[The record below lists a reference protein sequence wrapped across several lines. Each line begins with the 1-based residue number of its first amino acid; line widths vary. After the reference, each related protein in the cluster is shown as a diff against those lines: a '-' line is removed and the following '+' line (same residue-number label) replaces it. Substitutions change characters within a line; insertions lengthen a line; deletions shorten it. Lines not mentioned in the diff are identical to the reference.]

1 MPKVSKLYKNQYK
14 MAKKVTTKK
23 ETEQENAVANVIRPI
38 DADVAVEKRLIAL
51 YTLQTVDS
59 EIDKIKI
66 IRGELP
72 QAIQDLEDEI
82 AGLETRIQNF
92 NNDIKATEEKMTAE
106 KNEIAEHNEMTKKY
120 QKQQDNVR
128 NNREF
133 EAINKEIEYTGLQIQ
148 LCERRLKE
156 DADHIKELQQHISA
170 AELLLE
176 NRRKDLQVK
185 KDELDDIIKETEKD
199 EARLLEKSQEQEQYI
214 EPRYLTAYKRIRG
227 AARNGLAVVTIDR
240 DACGGCFSKIPPQR
254 QTEIKMHKKVI
265 VCEHCGRILVDDNIA
280 EIAKEN
286 LEK

>member
-1 MPKVSKLYKNQYK
+1 

-23 ETEQENAVANVIRPI
+23 ENTQEAPVVDAIRQL
-38 DADVAVEKRLIAL
+38 DVDIAVEKRLVAL

-59 EIDKIKI
+59 EIDKIQI

-92 NNDIKATEEKMTAE
+92 KNDIAETNQKMANE
-106 KNEIAEHNEMTKKY
+106 KNEIAEHTEMIKKY

-133 EAINKEIEYTGLQIQ
+133 EAINKEIEYKDLQIQ
-148 LCERRLKE
+148 LCER
-156 DADHIKELQQHISA
+156 HIKEANAHIKEVGQHISA

-176 NRRKDLQVK
+176 NRHKDLDAK

-199 EARLLEKSQEQEQYI
+199 ETRLRTKSEEQEQFI

-265 VCEHCGRILVDDNIA
+265 VCEHCGRILVDDDIA
-280 EIAKEN
+280 EKAKAQ

>member
-1 MPKVSKLYKNQYK
+1 

-23 ETEQENAVANVIRPI
+23 ETEQENAAPTIIRPL

-92 NNDIKATEEKMTAE
+92 NNEIKATEEKMAAE
-106 KNEIAEHNEMTKKY
+106 KSEIAEHNEMTKKY

-156 DADHIKELQQHISA
+156 GAAHIKELQQHIAA

-185 KDELDDIIKETEKD
+185 KDELDDIIKDTEKD
-199 EARLLEKSQEQEQYI
+199 EARLREKSQEQEQYI

>member
-1 MPKVSKLYKNQYK
+1 

-23 ETEQENAVANVIRPI
+23 ETEQEKAIPEMTRMLDV
-38 DADVAVEKRLIAL
+38 DVAVEKRLIAL

-92 NNDIKATEEKMTAE
+92 NNEIEATNQKMAAE
-106 KNEIAEHNEMTKKY
+106 KSEIAEHNEMTKKY

-156 DADHIKELQQHISA
+156 GTAHIKELQQHIAA

-199 EARLLEKSQEQEQYI
+199 EARLLEKSHEQEQFI
-214 EPRYLTAYKRIRG
+214 EPRYLTAYKR
-227 AARNGLAVVTIDR
+227 
-240 DACGGCFSKIPPQR
+240 
-254 QTEIKMHKKVI
+254 H
-265 VCEHCGRILVDDNIA
+265 
-280 EIAKEN
+280 
-286 LEK
+286 

>member
-1 MPKVSKLYKNQYK
+1 

-23 ETEQENAVANVIRPI
+23 ETEQENAAPAIVRPL
-38 DADVAVEKRLIAL
+38 DVDVAVEKRLIAL

-59 EIDKIKI
+59 EIDKIQI

-82 AGLETRIQNF
+82 TGLETRIQNF
-92 NNDIKATEEKMTAE
+92 NSEIEATNEKMAAE

-156 DADHIKELQQHISA
+156 GAAHIKELQQHIAA

-199 EARLLEKSQEQEQYI
+199 EARLREKSQEQEQYI

-286 LEK
+286 L

>member
-1 MPKVSKLYKNQYK
+1 

-23 ETEQENAVANVIRPI
+23 ETEQEKAVPEMTRMLDV
-38 DADVAVEKRLIAL
+38 DVAVEKRLIAL

-92 NNDIKATEEKMTAE
+92 NNEIEATNQKMAAE
-106 KNEIAEHNEMTKKY
+106 KSEIAEHNEMTKKY

-156 DADHIKELQQHISA
+156 GTAHIKELQQHIAA

-199 EARLLEKSQEQEQYI
+199 EARLLEKSHEQEQFI
-214 EPRYLTAYKRIRG
+214 DERYLTAYKRIRG

-265 VCEHCGRILVDDNIA
+265 VCEHCGRILVDDDIA
-280 EIAKEN
+280 ERSKEN
-286 LEK
+286 LGK

>member
-1 MPKVSKLYKNQYK
+1 

-23 ETEQENAVANVIRPI
+23 EIEQENAAISVARQLDV
-38 DADVAVEKRLIAL
+38 DVAVEKRLIAL

-59 EIDKIKI
+59 EIDKIQI

-92 NNDIKATEEKMTAE
+92 NNEIKATEEKMAAE
-106 KNEIAEHNEMTKKY
+106 KNEIVEHNEMTKKY

-156 DADHIKELQQHISA
+156 DAAHIKELQQHISA

-185 KDELDDIIKETEKD
+185 KDELEDIIKETEKD
-199 EARLLEKSQEQEQYI
+199 EARLRAKSEEQEQYI

-280 EIAKEN
+280 IIAKEN
-286 LEK
+286 LGK

>member
-1 MPKVSKLYKNQYK
+1 
-14 MAKKVTTKK
+14 MAKKVTTKT
-23 ETEQENAVANVIRPI
+23 ETPQEKHVPEIARQ
-38 DADVAVEKRLIAL
+38 DADIAVEKRLIAL
-51 YTLQTVDS
+51 YTLQSVDS
-59 EIDKIKI
+59 EIDKIQI

-92 NNDIKATEEKMTAE
+92 KNDIDETNQRMATE
-106 KNEIAEHNEMTKKY
+106 KNEIAEHSEMIKKY
-120 QKQQDNVR
+120 QKQQENVR

-133 EAINKEIEYTGLQIQ
+133 EAINKEIEYKDLQIQ
-148 LCERRLKE
+148 LCERHLK
-156 DADHIKELQQHISA
+156 DATAHIKEVQQHIEA

-176 NRRKDLQVK
+176 NRHKDLDAK
-185 KDELDDIIKETEKD
+185 KEELDDIIKETEKD
-199 EARLLEKSQEQEQYI
+199 ENRLRAKSEEQEQYI
-214 EPRYLTAYKRIRG
+214 EPRYLTAYKRIRN

-280 EIAKEN
+280 DLAKEN
-286 LEK
+286 LKK

>member
-1 MPKVSKLYKNQYK
+1 

-23 ETEQENAVANVIRPI
+23 ETEQENAAPAIVRPL
-38 DADVAVEKRLIAL
+38 DVDVAVEKRLIAL

-59 EIDKIKI
+59 EIDKIQI

-82 AGLETRIQNF
+82 TGLETRIQNF
-92 NNDIKATEEKMTAE
+92 NSEIEATNEKMATE

-156 DADHIKELQQHISA
+156 GAAHIKELQQHIAA

-199 EARLLEKSQEQEQYI
+199 EARLREKSQEQEQYI

>member
-1 MPKVSKLYKNQYK
+1 

-23 ETEQENAVANVIRPI
+23 ETTDENTMTDEQRMIARQQE
-38 DADVAVEKRLIAL
+38 ADIAVEKRLVAL

-72 QAIQDLEDEI
+72 QAIEDLEDEI

-92 NNDIKATEEKMTAE
+92 NNDIAETTQKIAAE
-106 KNEIAEHNEMTKKY
+106 KNEIAEHNEMIKKY

-133 EAINKEIEYTGLQIQ
+133 EAINKEIEYKDLQIQ
-148 LCERRLKE
+148 LCERHLKE
-156 DADHIKELQQHISA
+156 ANAHIKETNQHIEA
-170 AELLLE
+170 ANLLLE
-176 NRRKDLQVK
+176 NRHKDLDAK
-185 KDELDDIIKETEKD
+185 KMELNDIISETEK
-199 EARLLEKSQEQEQYI
+199 EEQRLLAKSAEQEQHI
-214 EPRYLTAYKRIRG
+214 EPFYLTAYKRIRG

-240 DACGGCFSKIPPQR
+240 DACGGCFSNIPPQR
-254 QTEIKMHKKVI
+254 QMEIKMHKKVI
-265 VCEHCGRILVDDNIA
+265 VCEHCGRIVVDDDIA
-280 EIAKEN
+280 EKAKKN

>member
-1 MPKVSKLYKNQYK
+1 MEMVRQ
-14 MAKKVTTKK
+14 
-23 ETEQENAVANVIRPI
+23 
-38 DADVAVEKRLIAL
+38 DVDIAVEKRLVAL
-51 YTLQTVDS
+51 YTLQSVDS

-92 NNDIKATEEKMTAE
+92 NNEIETTNKKMETE
-106 KNEIAEHNEMTKKY
+106 KNEIAEHNEMIKKY

-133 EAINKEIEYTGLQIQ
+133 EAINKEIEYKSLQIQ
-148 LCERRLKE
+148 LCER
-156 DADHIKELQQHISA
+156 HIKEANAHIKEMQQHISA

-176 NRRKDLQVK
+176 NRRKDLEAK
-185 KDELDDIIKETEKD
+185 KEELDGIIKETEKD
-199 EARLLEKSQEQEQYI
+199 ETRLRSKSEEQEKFI
-214 EPRYLTAYKRIRG
+214 EPRYLSAYKRIRN

-265 VCEHCGRILVDDNIA
+265 VCEHCGRILVDDAIA
-280 EIAKEN
+280 DMAKEN
-286 LEK
+286 LSK

>member
-1 MPKVSKLYKNQYK
+1 

-23 ETEQENAVANVIRPI
+23 ENTQEAPVVDAIRQL
-38 DADVAVEKRLIAL
+38 DVDIAVEKRLVAL

-59 EIDKIKI
+59 EIDKIQI

-92 NNDIKATEEKMTAE
+92 KNDIAETNQKMANE
-106 KNEIAEHNEMTKKY
+106 KNEIAEHTEMIKKY

-133 EAINKEIEYTGLQIQ
+133 EAINKEIEYKDLQIQ
-148 LCERRLKE
+148 LCER
-156 DADHIKELQQHISA
+156 HIKEANAHIKEVGQHISA

-176 NRRKDLQVK
+176 NRHKDLDAK

-199 EARLLEKSQEQEQYI
+199 ETRLRTKSEEQEQFI

-265 VCEHCGRILVDDNIA
+265 VCEHCGRILVDDDIA
-280 EIAKEN
+280 EKAKAQ
-286 LEK
+286 LAK